1 MEIIRFRED
10 ILPLK
15 NQLYRLALRITLNPA
30 EAEDVVQ
37 EVLLKVWN
45 KRREWGQL
53 QSIEAYCLTLTRNMA
68 IDRGRSGASHTQSL
82 TDDVGAMADKDNP
95 HESLVQRERMNL
107 IDKIINDLPV
117 VQRAIVQLRDIEGK
131 SYAEIAKLLSMTE
144 GQVKV
149 KLHRARQQVKKK
161 YLEIERYG
169 L

>member
-107 IDKIINDLPV
+107 LDKIINDLPV
-117 VQRAIVQLRDIEGK
+117 SHSTIVQLPDIAGK
-131 SYAEIAKLLSMTE
+131 CSVDIHLLLLMTV
-144 GQVKV
+144 GQCMFTRHAVST
-149 KLHRARQQVKKK
+149 L
-161 YLEIERYG
+161 L
-169 L
+169 